1 VAVLKS
7 RSGALIKTLR
17 VLGAAGEG
25 DERRRM
31 LWRRT
36 WPVKL
41 ALNVSGVPDQDIK
54 EKFRCEEAGEP
65 RQWL

>member
-1 VAVLKS
+1 MLKS
-7 RSGALIKTLR
+7 RSGALMKTLR

-41 ALNVSGVPDQDIK
+41 ALNVSRVPNQDTK
-54 EKFRCEEAGEP
+54 EELIYKEAREL

>member
-1 VAVLKS
+1 VLKS

-41 ALNVSGVPDQDIK
+41 ASNVSGVPD
-54 EKFRCEEAGEP
+54 
-65 RQWL
+65 